1 MPDTPFRWKRFW
13 FPTGS
18 QVSLMDGYLPD
29 SESRMGPYLDARGVE
44 LHALAEVPCLIL
56 LGIPGMGKTSELEAA
71 ADTAKQAD
79 ELVRLYYPSSTYRP
93 LRASI

>member
-1 MPDTPFRWKRFW
+1 
-13 FPTGS
+13 
-18 QVSLMDGYLPD
+18 MDGYLPD